1 MVNLNCTGFG
11 TGFGRPLT
19 YLLLMSSF
27 ICSAISKSA
36 AGFLG
41 EGATAGCD
49 LDIDFRIASDLALDG
64 DKFAFMFEGERGM
77 SGDTA
82 FEEGAIL
89 VDSVRNGILPGVV
102 ESAAVLLLCPPGP
115 FAVGLN
121 GSRPKWTSSRH
132 ICRGVDESRRDTI
145 LELFIQQLYHCFP

>member
-1 MVNLNCTGFG
+1 
-11 TGFGRPLT
+11 
-19 YLLLMSSF
+19 MSSF

-41 EGATAGCD
+41 ERAAVGCD

-64 DKFAFMFEGERGM
+64 DRFALMFEGERGM

-89 VDSVRNGILPGVV
+89 IGFSTMEFCLPWQSEQYCSVLKGRLSWS
-102 ESAAVLLLCPPGP
+102 E
-115 FAVGLN
+115 
-121 GSRPKWTSSRH
+121 
-132 ICRGVDESRRDTI
+132 
-145 LELFIQQLYHCFP
+145 